1 MTKYMVKR
9 LAQIVPVLFIVSFA
23 VFVLVYVAGDP
34 TATMLSP
41 EATDADRA
49 TLREALGLDKPLLEQ
64 YRLFLSNMIKG
75 DFGRSFRYREDA
87 LTIVLERIP
96 ASLSLAGLSL
106 FLALIAAIPLGIIG
120 AQYRNSKL
128 DVVIEGLSVLG
139 RTMPSFW
146 VGIMLILLFAVILRW
161 LPVSGRGTPLHAV
174 LPGVTLAFATSAQIV
189 PLMRSSM
196 LDIMHEDYIR
206 TAKSKGLNQG
216 TVIFKHA
223 FKNALVPV
231 VTIVALQIPNLI
243 GSSLVTET
251 VFAWPGLGL
260 LMVQAINGRDMCIVQ
275 ACIMII
281 TLITITVNLITDL
294 VYCLIDPRIKL

>member
-1 MTKYMVKR
+1 MVKR
-9 LAQIVPVLFIVSFA
+9 LVQIVPVLFIVSFA
-23 VFVLVYVAGDP
+23 VFILVYVAGDP
-34 TATMLSP
+34 TATMLPP

-49 TLREALGLDKPLLEQ
+49 TLREALGLGKPVLEQ
-64 YRLFLSNMIKG
+64 YRLFLFNMLRG
-75 DFGRSFRYREDA
+75 DFGQSFRYREDA
-87 LTIVLERIP
+87 LKIVLERMP
-96 ASLSLAGLSL
+96 ASLELASFSL
-106 FLALIAAIPLGIIG
+106 FLAVIIAIPLGIIS
-120 AQYRNSKL
+120 AQSGNSKL

-146 VGIMLILLFAVILRW
+146 VGIMLILLFAVTLRW
-161 LPVSGRGTPLHAV
+161 LPVSGRGTSLHVV
-174 LPGVTLAFATSAQIV
+174 LPCMTLAFATSAQIV

-206 TAKSKGLNQG
+206 TAKSKGLSQQV
-216 TVIFKHA
+216 VIFKHA
-223 FKNALVPV
+223 LKNALLPV

-243 GSSLVTET
+243 GSSLITET

-281 TLITITVNLITDL
+281 TLITIVTNLIADL